1 MGRKSPLGI
10 EGTGLSFRDPD
21 DKGRMTVAMVRAK
34 DEAGTYQTRRFPVTS
49 WKRDGSPV
57 IPSEATDWARET
69 RHSFIRGESVAGV
82 ASFQHF
88 AGVLVE
94 NLEAAGIS
102 QSRLDLIR
110 NVSAGLESESIE
122 DMKADNFAARV
133 RKWVAGLTSCWSMK
147 ADDPLRRKPK
157 PLSPATRNKI
167 LVAIR
172 QVVKLA
178 ITKRR
183 LAFDPLAEVPTF
195 KVEERHKPLFTVGE
209 LRQMVSNDARDRAIT
224 AKRDL
229 LAEIETESEAGGVS
243 KSEAIAVIAKRRGL
257 HPSSIWNAL
266 RRPEERDP
274 WWLACCL
281 LVYTGCR
288 AQEAMHL
295 RWEWIIWDQRIITL
309 KLADDYSQKTD
320 SERLIPLEPE
330 LAEILRPM
338 MKPHGHILSPQIR
351 SGSSGMKL
359 QEVVRKGDSK
369 GARDYTAAMRLY
381 LQRIGIDPQDRTAHS
396 LRHCYITMKLARAD
410 MNVERLRKA
419 VGHRDFST
427 TQGYAE
433 QSQFYEAEVD
443 LWPDSTLW
451 LRRTMK
457 TKGKTERAR

>member
-21 DKGRMTVAMVRAK
+21 DKGRATVAMVRAK
-34 DEAGTYQTRRFPVTS
+34 DETGTYQTRRFPVTS
-49 WKRDGSPV
+49 WKRDGSPLV
-57 IPSEATDWARET
+57 PAEAVDWARET

-88 AGVLVE
+88 AGILVE
-94 NLEAAGIS
+94 NLESAGIS
-102 QSRLDLIR
+102 KSRLTLIR
-110 NVSAGLESESIE
+110 NVSAGMEADGIE
-122 DMKADNFAARV
+122 DMKADNFAASV

-167 LVAIR
+167 LVGIR

-195 KVEERHKPLFTVGE
+195 KTEERSKPLFTIGE
-209 LRQMVSNDARDRAIT
+209 LRQMVSDDARLRAIT
-224 AKRDL
+224 AKHEMMEKIS
-229 LAEIETESEAGGVS
+229 AMIEDGGKTKTEALS
-243 KSEAIAVIAKRRGL
+243 IIAKRKGV

-266 RRPEERDP
+266 RRPEEPDP

-295 RWEWIIWDQRIITL
+295 RWEWIHWDTRIITL
-309 KLADDYSQKTD
+309 KLTDDYEQKTD

-330 LAEILRPM
+330 LAEVLRPL

-351 SGSSGMKL
+351 AGSSGMKL
-359 QEVVRKGDSK
+359 QAVVRKGDSK
-369 GARDYTAAMRLY
+369 GARDYTAALRLY
-381 LQRIGIDPQDRTAHS
+381 LQRIGIDPKDRTAHS

-410 MNVERLRKA
+410 TNVERLRKA

-427 TQGYAE
+427 TMGYGE

-443 LWPDSTLW
+443 QWPDSTLW
-451 LRRTMK
+451 LRREM
-457 TKGKTERAR
+457 TKKRKAQ